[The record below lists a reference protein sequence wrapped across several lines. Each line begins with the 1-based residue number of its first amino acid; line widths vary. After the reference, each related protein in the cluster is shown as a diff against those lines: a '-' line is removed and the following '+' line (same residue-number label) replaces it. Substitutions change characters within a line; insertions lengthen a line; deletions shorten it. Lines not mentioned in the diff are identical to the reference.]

1 MGTIVQ
7 LFKNNV
13 NLSVFVNNDLTG
25 NGGNFGFI
33 EIHSGYFK
41 DEPEFWDNI
50 GWYLSC
56 GKKEFKKECK
66 KSLEDK
72 GYNWKET
79 YKDMKELLN
88 RAVELKILVRDR
100 IED

>member
-25 NGGNFGFI
+25 DGRNFGHI
-33 EIHSGYFK
+33 EVNSGYVK
-41 DEPEFWDNI
+41 DEIEFWDSI

-66 KSLEDK
+66 KSLESK

-79 YKDMKELLN
+79 YSDMKELLK
-88 RAVELKILVRDR
+88 RAVKLKILNK
-100 IED
+100 E